1 MRVVFASKIA
11 RKPII
16 DHMKQV
22 KGIEFVALNDLADM
36 PPHVQDA
43 DVLVIQDP
51 RGADGRNIAAELK
64 KPGCKVKWVQIVSAG
79 FEGLTA
85 HAPPA
90 HIQITNQGGAVAPVV
105 AEHAMASILA
115 MARQIPAICR
125 NSARHAWEKD
135 FAIPVMSVERKTLV
149 IVGHGNIGRHL
160 ARRAKAFD
168 MRVLAVSR
176 SKIDDPNVDEAFGL
190 ADLHK
195 ALAQA
200 DAVAVC
206 IALSASTRGIFGAA
220 EFAACKKGAMFTNVS
235 RGETVDQTALKAA
248 LENGQIG
255 FAFIDVTTPE
265 PLPSEDPL
273 WSAPN
278 IVIGPHTAGAGSLH
292 TGDRVG
298 AMVAENVRRFVAGE
312 PLLHLIK
319 I

>member
-195 ALAQA
+195 ALALA

>member
-16 DHMKQV
+16 DHLKKV
-22 KGIEFVALNDLADM
+22 EGIDLMVLDELSEM
-36 PPHVQDA
+36 PPLVKDA

-51 RGADGRNIAAELK
+51 RGADGRNIAQELK
-64 KPGCKVKWVQIVSAG
+64 QPGCKVRWVQIVSAG

-85 HAPPA
+85 HNPPA

-115 MARQIPAICR
+115 MARQIPAIVK
-125 NSARHAWEKD
+125 NSARRAWEKD
-135 FAIPVMSVERKTLV
+135 FAVPVMSVERKTLV

-160 ARRAKAFD
+160 AKRAKAFD

-176 SKIDDPNVDEAFGL
+176 SKIDDPNVDEAFNI
-190 ADLHK
+190 ADMHK

-206 IALSASTRGIFGAA
+206 IALSASTRGVFGAK
-220 EFAACKKGAMFTNVS
+220 EFAACKKGALFTNVS
-235 RGETVDQTALKAA
+235 RGETVDQAALKAA
-248 LENGQIG
+248 LESGQIG

-265 PLPSEDPL
+265 PLPSDDSL

-278 IVIGPHTAGAGSLH
+278 IVIGPHTAGGGSLH

-298 AMVAENVRRFVAGE
+298 STVADNLRRFIAGQ
-312 PLLHLIK
+312 PLQHLIK

>member
-16 DHMKQV
+16 DHMKQI
-22 KGIEFVALNDLADM
+22 KGIDFVVLDDLADM
-36 PPHVQDA
+36 PPHVLDA

-51 RGADGRNIAAELK
+51 RGADGRNIATELK

-125 NSARHAWEKD
+125 NSARHVWEKD

-168 MRVLAVSR
+168 MRVLAASR
-176 SKIDDPNVDEAFGL
+176 SKIDDPNVDEAFRLG
-190 ADLHK
+190 DLPE

-235 RGETVDQTALKAA
+235 RGETIDQTALKAA
-248 LENGQIG
+248 LESGQIG

-265 PLPSEDPL
+265 PLPSDDPL